1 MTRVKLVHGLFL
13 LLGLTALGLTRAHDS
28 GPLPIRVVTENLA
41 PYNMV
46 EGGQI
51 TGLSTEIVKAV
62 LNNVGVSPRIEVLPW
77 ARAYDLAL
85 HSDSVLIYSIAR
97 TPQREHLFKWVGAIA
112 PTTWYLFSLSER
124 PIFLNSL
131 EDAKRY
137 QIATV
142 NQDVGEQYLLAHG
155 FEMGKQ
161 LQSSNMYE
169 QNYHKLKVDHV
180 ELWISNELN
189 AISLMR
195 KNGDDPASM
204 VRSLALPELTSH
216 KGLYMAFSLGTPDAV
231 VAQYRSALQTVRS
244 DGAYDA
250 IMKKWLGDAAPPFV
264 D

>member
-112 PTTWYLFSLSER
+112 PTTWYLSR
-124 PIFLNSL
+124 PLHGTYSVFPSAPSSSIRWRMQSVI
-131 EDAKRY
+131 K
-137 QIATV
+137 
-142 NQDVGEQYLLAHG
+142 LL
-155 FEMGKQ
+155 
-161 LQSSNMYE
+161 
-169 QNYHKLKVDHV
+169 
-180 ELWISNELN
+180 
-189 AISLMR
+189 R
-195 KNGDDPASM
+195 
-204 VRSLALPELTSH
+204 
-216 KGLYMAFSLGTPDAV
+216 
-231 VAQYRSALQTVRS
+231 
-244 DGAYDA
+244 
-250 IMKKWLGDAAPPFV
+250 
-264 D
+264 